1 MSHLPEQ
8 STVQKNDFSRGSVS
22 GAILKMAVP
31 ITAAQLLNI
40 LYNLVDRMYIGHI
53 PGTGALALTGLGLCM
68 PVISLVSAFS
78 RLCGM
83 GGAPLCSIERGRG
96 DMEKAARIQGNAF
109 LLLIVSAVVLTA
121 VGLVFLKPILYA
133 FGASDATWPYAGAYC
148 RIYLIGNL
156 FVLISL
162 GMNNFINA
170 QGFAKTGMM
179 TVLVGAVINI
189 VLDPIF
195 IFALDMGVEGAALAT
210 ILSQACSAVWVM
222 IFLTGKRATLR
233 LRLRDMIPDIRLIGK
248 ILSLGL
254 AGFIMAASNSLVQI
268 VSNRMVYAYGGDL
281 YVGVMTIVNSIREIV
296 MMPISGLTSGSEPVI
311 GYNYGAGQYARVR
324 KGIRFSCVAG
334 LVYNTAAWAL
344 LMLCPTLLMRIFTD
358 DAEILAAGPAVM
370 RLYYMLYAFMALQF
384 SAQSTF
390 VALGRSK
397 QAIFFSLLRK
407 AIVVVPAMILLP
419 RVAGLGVRGVF
430 LAEPLS
436 DCTCCIACFV
446 TMLATV
452 WFPLKKLE
460 KEQRLA

>member
-1 MSHLPEQ
+1 MAE
-8 STVQKNDFSRGSVS
+8 QKNDFSRGSVP
-22 GAILKMAVP
+22 GAILRMALP

-53 PGTGALALTGLGLCM
+53 PGSGAMALTGLGLCL

-96 DMEKAARIQGNAF
+96 DLEKAARIQGNAF
-109 LLLIVSAVVLTA
+109 LLLLISAVVLTA
-121 VGLVFLKPILYA
+121 GGLIFMKPILYA

-148 RIYLIGNL
+148 RIYLLGNT

-179 TVLVGAVINI
+179 TVLVGALVNI
-189 VLDPIF
+189 VLDPVF
-195 IFALDMGVEGAALAT
+195 IFVLDMGAAGAALAT
-210 ILSQACSAVWVM
+210 IIAQACSATWVL
-222 IFLTGKRATLR
+222 IFLTGKRAILR
-233 LRLRDMIPDIRLIGK
+233 LRLRDMIPDAKIIGR

-268 VSNRMVYAYGGDL
+268 VANRTVYAYGGDL
-281 YVGVMTIVNSIREIV
+281 YVGVMTIVNSIREVV

-311 GYNYGAGQYARVR
+311 GYNYGASLFRRVR
-324 KGIRFSCVAG
+324 QGIRFSMIAG
-334 LVYNTAAWAL
+334 LCYNAAVWAF
-344 LMLCPTLLMRIFTD
+344 LMLCPTVLMRVFTD
-358 DAEILAAGPAVM
+358 DAAILAAGPQAI
-370 RLYYMLYAFMALQF
+370 RIYYMLYAFMALQF

-390 VALGRSK
+390 VALGRSR

-407 AIVVVPAMILLP
+407 AIVVVPAMIILP
-419 RVAGLGVRGVF
+419 RIAGLGVFGVF

-446 TMLATV
+446 TMLASV

-460 KEQRLA
+460 KEQQSA